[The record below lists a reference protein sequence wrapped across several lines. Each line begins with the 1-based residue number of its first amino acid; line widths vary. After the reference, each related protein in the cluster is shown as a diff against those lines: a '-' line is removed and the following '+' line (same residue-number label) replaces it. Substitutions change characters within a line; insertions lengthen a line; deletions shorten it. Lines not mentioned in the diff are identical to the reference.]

1 MTRAFDTLVDH
12 VTGNTKTKIN
22 GNILMTPGIVFFIFP
37 SLEICY
43 ITLQKQTLKGET
55 NKI

>member
-1 MTRAFDTLVDH
+1 MTRAFDILVDH
-12 VTGNTKTKIN
+12 VTGNTETKIN

-43 ITLQKQTLKGET
+43 ITLQKQTLKGAS